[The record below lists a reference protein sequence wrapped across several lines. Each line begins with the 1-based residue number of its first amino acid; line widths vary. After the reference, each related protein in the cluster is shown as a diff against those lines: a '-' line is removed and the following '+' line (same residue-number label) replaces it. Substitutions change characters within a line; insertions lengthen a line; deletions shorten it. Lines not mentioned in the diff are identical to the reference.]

1 MTKGIDI
8 YSALSYSRGLSQLVK
23 QVNEITVVVYVYYD
37 AVWCAVLRDYL
48 TENEKDISCVK
59 RVIVLGI
66 PSKEKE
72 LRESVIHVTFPD
84 AKIVFYTKAWNEID
98 PHDIYIDTPLVLH
111 FATSL
116 GNIANDFLNHCE
128 DSIIVRNLHR

>member
-59 RVIVLGI
+59 RVIVLGR
-66 PSKEKE
+66 PSKEEE
-72 LRESVIHVTFPD
+72 L
-84 AKIVFYTKAWNEID
+84 
-98 PHDIYIDTPLVLH
+98 
-111 FATSL
+111 
-116 GNIANDFLNHCE
+116 
-128 DSIIVRNLHR
+128 